1 MIYSLVES
9 ISISKHLRVLN
20 LRSNGITSDCADSLC
35 DLIESDTHLEE
46 LYLGKNF
53 VTAKSAVRIFTNLT
67 KNKNIKVFDYSLN
80 NLGEDENN

>member
-20 LRSNGITSDCADSLC
+20 LRSNGITNDCTDYLC
-35 DLIESDTHLEE
+35 DLIDADTHLEE

-53 VTAKSAVRIFTNLT
+53 ITAKSATRIFTNLT
-67 KNKNIKVFDYSLN
+67 KNKNLKVLDYSLN
-80 NLGEDENN
+80 NLG